1 VAATVTAERVL
12 VALVAAAVVW
22 RSLAALDAP
31 VPWIVPDEPAYAL
44 LARGL
49 WEHGELS
56 ILGGPTPYLSVLYPV
71 LAGLPLDFGGL
82 GAGYDALRVLQSLA
96 LCSTAVIVFLWARSL
111 VRPWWALAG
120 AALTLLLPGLAY
132 AGTLTPEVLLV
143 PLATLGA
150 WLAARA
156 LEEPS
161 RPNQALLVAAVLA
174 CVLTRPEGH
183 VVALAVVAAAVV
195 RGRLRALVPTW
206 VAFGAVVL
214 AWLALGGGSPFRSL
228 GGYPDSAG
236 YTPARIVE
244 LVAEHGGLFVLVC
257 GIVPLCAV
265 VLLALTRPAEP
276 AVRSSVAVI
285 LALAVATVLE
295 VGVFAA
301 GHADRLVERRLLIA
315 LPPLLAGFA
324 AWLGLGAPRP
334 RWRTVGVAAAAFAGL
349 IALPIGAL
357 ATTDALADNPSLV
370 PLIKGDSPRAYGLT
384 ALAAGIA
391 CALLIWVPR
400 RLVWLLPVAVGAT
413 FLAVSVSASR
423 ELADRSRL
431 AEQKLVGPT
440 PDWID
445 RATDRPVA
453 YLYDGG
459 PAWSLAW
466 MQPLW
471 NERIAEVLDLTPTRV
486 PGPLPQG
493 QLRVLGD
500 DGALLLVDGADPAP
514 RAFVAPAGIRLD
526 GRELGRK
533 PAADGVPGLTL
544 WEVDGDPRVRTW
556 AQGLLPNGDIGPS
569 GTATLEVFD
578 CGAGTFRVVAVGRD
592 DAKLTLAKDG
602 TTVATYDLWPRGV
615 WEQTVT
621 TPPGSGRCTF
631 SLSSSSLVHL
641 DDFSWNP
648 TR

>member
-1 VAATVTAERVL
+1 VL
-12 VALVAAAVVW
+12 VAIAVVW

-71 LAGLPLDFGGL
+71 LAGLPLELGGL
-82 GAGYDALRVLQSLA
+82 GAGYDVLRVLQALV
-96 LCSTAVIVFLWARSL
+96 LCSTAVVVFAWARSL

-120 AALTLLLPGLAY
+120 AALTLLLPGLAV
-132 AGTLTPEVLLV
+132 AGTLTPEALLI
-143 PLATLGA
+143 PLATLAA
-150 WLAARA
+150 WLAVRA

-161 RPNQALLVAAVLA
+161 RRNQALLVAAVLA
-174 CVLTRPEGH
+174 CALTQPEGH
-183 VVALAVVAAAVV
+183 VVAIAAVAGAVV
-195 RGRLRALVPTW
+195 RGRVRELVPTW
-206 VAFGAVVL
+206 VALGVVAAL
-214 AWLALGGGSPFRSL
+214 WVVLGGGSLFRSL
-228 GGYPDSAG
+228 GDDPGTAG
-236 YTPARIVE
+236 YTPLRIVE
-244 LVAEHGGLFVLVC
+244 LVAEHAGLLVLVS

-295 VGVFAA
+295 VGLFAA
-301 GHADRLVERRLLIA
+301 RHADRLVERRLLLA

-324 AWLGLGAPRP
+324 VWLGLGAPRP
-334 RWRTVGVAAAAFAGL
+334 RWRTIGVAAAAFAGL

-357 ATTDALADNPSLV
+357 ATADALADNPSLI
-370 PLIKGDSPRAYGLT
+370 PLIQGDSPRAYGLV
-384 ALAAGIA
+384 ALAAGTA
-391 CALLIWVPR
+391 CALLVWLPR
-400 RLVWLLPVAVGAT
+400 RAVWLLPVAVGTT

-423 ELADRSRL
+423 ELADQSRL
-431 AEQKLVGPT
+431 AERTLVGPT

-445 RATDRPVA
+445 RATDRPVG

-459 PAWSLAW
+459 VAWSLAW
-466 MQPLW
+466 IEPLW
-471 NERIAEVLDLTPTRV
+471 NEGIAEVLDLTPRRV

-493 QLRVLGD
+493 ELRVLGD
-500 DGALLLVDGADPAP
+500 DGELLLVDGRAP
-514 RAFVAPAGIRLD
+514 GVRAFVAPAGIGLD
-526 GRELGRK
+526 GRELARK
-533 PAADGVPGLTL
+533 PAAGAIPGLTL
-544 WEVDGDPRVRTW
+544 WEVDSEPRVRTW
-556 AQGLLPNGDIGPS
+556 AQGLLGNGDIGPS

-578 CGAGTFRVVAVGRD
+578 CGAGTFRVIAVGRD
-592 DAKLTLAKDG
+592 DAKLTLARDG

-615 WEQTVT
+615 WEQAVT

-641 DDFSWNP
+641 DDFSRTP
-648 TR
+648 AA